1 MVKAKKVVDNVDGVA
16 YTKAQFVE
24 FYGEKKADKIWE
36 SADRRAA
43 VPGTDAKAKAKGGKA
58 KKVVDKTDGVAYT
71 LAQFVEF
78 YGEKKANK
86 IFEAAEKSAPVSEPK
101 AKGGKAK
108 KVVDKADGVAYTK
121 AQFVE
126 FYGETKANKIFEAA
140 DRRAAAPEPKAKAKA
155 KAKAKG
161 RADGGDAGGGA
172 VAKKK
177 AAPKKERPPRQ
188 LATEG
193 EIPIKRV
200 ARVYRATVKDEE
212 GALKLDA
219 LANDVQTKLRENRK
233 EKAKGFVK
241 LVRMV
246 CKTEWAVEV
255 NIIWGSFDDFT
266 AYKESEFRKEVSGEF
281 EAKIKDIITGDF
293 YTGVRVYDEL

>member
-1 MVKAKKVVDNVDGVA
+1 MGKATKVVDNTDGAA

-36 SADRRAA
+36 AADRRAA
-43 VPGTDAKAKAKGGKA
+43 VSEPKAKAKAKGGKA

-71 LAQFVEF
+71 QAQFVEF

-86 IFEAAEKSAPVSEPK
+86 IFEAAEKSAAVLEPK
-101 AKGGKAK
+101 AKGGKAT

-155 KAKAKG
+155 KG
-161 RADGGDAGGGA
+161 RAEKGGAGGSA
-172 VAKKK
+172 TAKKK
-177 AAPKKERPPRQ
+177 ASPKKERPPRQ

-193 EIPIKRV
+193 DIPITRV

-219 LANDVQTKLRENRK
+219 LVNDVQTKLLANRE
-233 EKAKGFVK
+233 EKSKGFVK
-241 LVRMV
+241 IVRMV
-246 CKTEWAVEV
+246 CKSEWAFEV
-255 NIIWGSFDDFT
+255 NIVWRSFDDFT

-281 EAKIKDIITGDF
+281 ETKIKDIISGAF